1 VDRRTN
7 SVPTIQ
13 VLIHLWDAE
22 KGVLKSTEFFEVTD
36 ATCNQ
41 FSPNGHFLAVGKRS
55 EEIIELWNI
64 EVGKKTLT
72 FAYPYDKL
80 SSIHF
85 SLTGD
90 SLMAV
95 FPYGVCIRRL
105 DTQEI
110 VSFNI
115 GTEESDF
122 SVIHSPFAKYLFICR
137 FLGVEV
143 WKVVSMDRKPI
154 SALEHQRIDIVLSDC
169 LSCRGDRLLVDTLR
183 GIVKMWNLDL
193 QDLERS
199 GPGAFDIID
208 RTSVIEISQ
217 HSGKVMTTG
226 SWGSRDVEFRNTAAW
241 EVVGPVAKFNE
252 HANIAFSPDDTQVA
266 WSFDS
271 LMTICSIMHLENR
284 VSLDC

>member
-1 VDRRTN
+1 MDRRTN
-7 SVPTIQ
+7 SVPTVQ
-13 VLIHLWDAE
+13 ALIHLWDAE
-22 KGVLKSTEFFEVTD
+22 KGALTSIEFFKVID
-36 ATCNQ
+36 ATCNRY
-41 FSPNGHFLAVGKRS
+41 SPNGHFSAVGKRS
-55 EEIIELWNI
+55 EKIIELWNI

-72 FAYPYDKL
+72 FAYPYNKL
-80 SSIHF
+80 SLI

-95 FPYGVCIRRL
+95 FSYEVCTRRL

-115 GTEESDF
+115 GTEESYF
-122 SVIHSPFAKYLFICR
+122 FVIHSPFAKYLFICR
-137 FLGVEV
+137 FLRVEV
-143 WKVVSMDRKPI
+143 WKVVSMDREPI
-154 SALEHQRIDIVLSDC
+154 SALEHQRIDIVLSAC
-169 LSCRGDRLLVDTLR
+169 LSCRGDRLLVDTQR

-193 QDLERS
+193 EDLERS
-199 GPGAFDIID
+199 GPGAFDMID
-208 RTSVIEISQ
+208 RTSVIAISQ

-226 SWGSRDVEFRNTAAW
+226 SWGSRNVEFRNTATW

-252 HANIAFSPDDTQVA
+252 QVA

-284 VSLDC
+284 VSFDC